1 MRVAADGM
9 GDARKKHEQSVKK
22 KRVKAEGLQ
31 NGTTWATGHHRKSS
45 RLKPSQFTLE
55 MQGEQLVVVGVELP
69 ADLDR
74 AEGTLRVN
82 DQVH

>member
-1 MRVAADGM
+1 M

-22 KRVKAEGLQ
+22 KRVKAEGVQ
-31 NGTTWATGHHRKSS
+31 NGATWAMGHHRKSS

-55 MQGEQLVVVGVELP
+55 MRGQDQLVVVGVELP

-74 AEGTLRVN
+74 AEGALRVN